1 MISRSKILYQQP
13 GILLD
18 QMLDTETIVQRFLDT
33 KLQVHPEVVRYLAEK
48 GDNDLLDRVVSSVP
62 VDTIVV
68 LAQHVPGMGLSKDGT
83 RFLTDPE
90 VEIINGSEGSS
101 GRCSRCGR
109 LPPLFQAPV

>member
-1 MISRSKILYQQP
+1 
-13 GILLD
+13 
-18 QMLDTETIVQRFLDT
+18 MLDTETIVQRFLDT

-48 GDNDLLDRVVSSVP
+48 GDNDLLERVVSSVP

-68 LAQHVPGMGLSKDGT
+68 MAQHVPGMGLSKDGT

-101 GRCSRCGR
+101 GGVLGVSDYLHYFRHRYRPARGAH
-109 LPPLFQAPV
+109 PEPVQCHAD